1 MAVAAVLAGAA
12 LLLVKGLY
20 PQGGHDYYQHY
31 SQFYAAVIDN
41 HGIWPNLFW
50 YEYYYS
56 KGMGVTFLGMLL
68 TDALAPSLVA
78 YCFVAAT
85 ALALYALVTGLLF
98 AHVVAVAGGRS
109 VPGAQRAY
117 AGDGSL
123 LGNGGWGHFQK
134 PHELNSPLMFAV
146 LWMSV
151 AMVRSTG
158 DVRRVWWFGAIGLC
172 LCRRVYPAC
181 LAADRRAVRCPCGAL
196 FLRQKPRGLQDVPG
210 HRGLDRRRVGFPPG
224 AELPDDR
231 RTGRYCAA
239 GLVADRRPASVE
251 R

>member
-1 MAVAAVLAGAA
+1 MAIAAVFAGAA

-31 SQFYAAVIDN
+31 SQFYAAVIDS
-41 HGIWPNLFW
+41 HSIWPNLFW

-78 YCFVAAT
+78 YCFVVAT
-85 ALALYALVTGLLF
+85 ALALYALVRDFCSHTLWPWLAVVLYLALNVHTLGTG
-98 AHVVAVAGGRS
+98 V
-109 VPGAQRAY
+109 Y
-117 AGDGSL
+117 AA
-123 LGNGGWGHFQK
+123 NGGWGHFQK

-151 AMVRSTG
+151 NMVRSAG
-158 DVRRVWWFGAIGLC
+158 RCSPGLVVRRGGLC
-172 LCRRVYPAC
+172 VCRGVCPAC
-181 LAADRRAVRCPCGAL
+181 LAADRRAVRRPCGAL

-210 HRGLDRRRVGFPPG
+210 HRRLDGRRAGLPSG
-224 AELPDDR
+224 AELPDDGR
-231 RTGRYCAA
+231 PGRYRSETSGGRSSTCV
-239 GLVADRRPASVE
+239 G
-251 R
+251 